1 MADFYKD
8 VPEDFQKNYAVKK
21 RGLMDKTA
29 SFAMNSAALR
39 FGTYNYGTPEWDK
52 RNAHQHLIW
61 TVLNPRDT
69 QLHEIVDTITDKEF
83 DNQDIHNNKLKNKI
97 INRANE
103 LDARKGKKND
113 TPTED
118 SVEQASFNM
127 IKEQEKRLE
136 QGLMQ
141 SPTLPWI
148 DTSKDMPGY
157 DAVKTSLYS
166 YIPGYNIAK
175 TSISSIKDAA
185 LNISKQF
192 FK

>member
-1 MADFYKD
+1 MVEEFYQTI
-8 VPEDFQKNYAVKK
+8 PEDIKK
-21 RGLMDKTA
+21 TFKHKAIGLMDKDA
-29 SFAMNSAALR
+29 NFAMNSAALR

-52 RNAHQHLIW
+52 RNAHQHLVW
-61 TVLNPRDT
+61 STLSPVLTEVYEAKNVLTRG
-69 QLHEIVDTITDKEF
+69 EF
-83 DNQDIHNNKLKNKI
+83 DNQDIHNNKLKNEV

-103 LDARKGKKND
+103 LDARKGKKSD

-118 SVEQASFNM
+118 SVEKASFNM

-148 DTSKDMPGY
+148 DTSEDMPGY
-157 DAVKTSLYS
+157 DA
-166 YIPGYNIAK
+166 AK
-175 TSISSIKDAA
+175 TSVWDAA

>member
-29 SFAMNSAALR
+29 SFAMNSAAQR
-39 FGTYNYGTPEWDK
+39 FGTYNYGSPEWDK

-61 TVLNPRDT
+61 TVLNPIST
-69 QLHEIVDTITDKEF
+69 ELHETFDTISSFEF
-83 DNQDIHNNKLKNKI
+83 DNQDIHNNKLRKEVT
-97 INRANE
+97 NRANE
-103 LDARKGKKND
+103 LDAKKGKKSD

-127 IKEQEKRLE
+127 IKEQEERLK

-141 SPTLPWI
+141 SPNLPWI
-148 DTSKDMPGY
+148 DTSKDMLGY
-157 DAVKTSLYS
+157 DA
-166 YIPGYNIAK
+166 AK
-175 TSISSIKDAA
+175 ISVKDAA

-192 FK
+192 FIKED

>member
-1 MADFYKD
+1 MTEEFYQTIPKD
-8 VPEDFQKNYAVKK
+8 IIPKFKHKAI
-21 RGLMDKTA
+21 GLMDKDA
-29 SFAMNSAALR
+29 NFAMNSAAQR
-39 FGTYNYGTPEWDK
+39 FGMYNFGTPEWDK
-52 RNAHQHLIW
+52 RNAHQHLVW
-61 TVLNPRDT
+61 STLSPVLTESYEVANILTRG
-69 QLHEIVDTITDKEF
+69 EF
-83 DNQDIHNNKLKNKI
+83 DNQDIHNNKLREEV

-103 LDARKGKKND
+103 LDARKGKKSD

-157 DAVKTSLYS
+157 
-166 YIPGYNIAK
+166 IGAK
-175 TSISSIKDAA
+175 ISIKNMA
-185 LNISKQF
+185 LDISKQF